1 MAKLILV
8 VDDEPV
14 IVQLLKAGLSK
25 HGYEIETAFDGLQAL
40 ARVQQKRPDLILLD
54 IMMPNMDGT
63 EVAGRLK
70 EDPVTRH
77 IPIIFLSALWQ
88 EDSNDAGEEKPQKN
102 IGFSKPFQ
110 MAEVLAKIQALI
122 GPAKD

>member
-1 MAKLILV
+1 M
-8 VDDEPV
+8 
-14 IVQLLKAGLSK
+14 LKAGLGK

-40 ARVQQKRPDLILLD
+40 ARVRQRMPNLIVLD

-70 EDPVTRH
+70 EDPATRH

-88 EDSNDAGEEKPQKN
+88 ENSNKTGEAKPQKN
-102 IGFSKPFQ
+102 IGFAKPFQ
-110 MAEVLAKIQALI
+110 LAEVLAKIQALI
-122 GPAKD
+122 GPAKG

>member
-1 MAKLILV
+1 MAKMILV
-8 VDDEPV
+8 VDDEPM
-14 IVQLLKAGLSK
+14 IVQLIKAGLSK
-25 HGYEIETAFDGLQAL
+25 HGFEVETAFDGLQAL
-40 ARVQQKRPDLILLD
+40 AKVQQRMPDLIILD

-88 EDSNDAGEEKPQKN
+88 EDSNETEEKKPQKN

-110 MAEVLAKIQALI
+110 LAEVLAKIQALI
-122 GPAKD
+122 GPAKG